1 MSTTEGDCRRIHRR
15 LCEASGR
22 SNCLG
27 DQSTSLRGLSV
38 LGFVMPRVFLGF
50 QIFRVFGFLQYLD
63 ASIVARKGWIAAVVA
78 SLGQAKH
85 GVCCCS
91 EAPKAL
97 TFQLEL
103 HS

>member
-1 MSTTEGDCRRIHRR
+1 
-15 LCEASGR
+15 
-22 SNCLG
+22 
-27 DQSTSLRGLSV
+27 
-38 LGFVMPRVFLGF
+38 MPRVFLGF